1 MNHGFSQMSTPLG
14 GPPPGYGGPP
24 PGYGMPSAPRQNNT
38 AKIVLIVLAVVFGG
52 GIFVVAILAAVL
64 FPVFQK
70 VRGNARLSSCLSN
83 VRLIELGFVQ
93 YTQDHNGKLP
103 SSAAA
108 YKDAVFPYIKSE
120 AVFRCPSQEGEGVA
134 YSMNTNLQGKSL
146 DDLAHPDK
154 VVLIYEG
161 QNQTLDFRH
170 DGKAVV
176 GFADG
181 HDKAMTQ
188 AQAQEQGLKWK
199 P

>member
-1 MNHGFSQMSTPLG
+1 MSTPPS

-24 PGYGMPSAPRQNNT
+24 PGYVMPPAPQQNNT

-52 GIFVVAILAAVL
+52 GIFLIAILAAIL

-70 VRGNARLSSCLSN
+70 VRGNARLSACLSN
-83 VRLIELGFVQ
+83 VRLIELGMVQ

-103 SSAAA
+103 PSAAKYQQA
-108 YKDAVFPYIKSE
+108 ISSYGISPQF
-120 AVFRCPSQEGEGVA
+120 FHCPAAESGENDYA
-134 YSMNTNLQGKSL
+134 MNANLQGIDL
-146 DDLAHPDK
+146 DNLANPRK

-170 DGKAVV
+170 DGKTVI

-181 HDKAMTQ
+181 HDKALTPAQVQSWIQTQ
-188 AQAQEQGLKWK
+188 DLRWK